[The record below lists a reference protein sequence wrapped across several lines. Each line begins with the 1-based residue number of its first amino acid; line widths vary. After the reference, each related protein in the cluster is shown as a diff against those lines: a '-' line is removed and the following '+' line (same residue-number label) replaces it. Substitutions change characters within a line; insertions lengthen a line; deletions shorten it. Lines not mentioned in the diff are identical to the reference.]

1 MAQSAGAFSRPCL
14 TNDSRQSCTH
24 WRMQIAARRLVET
37 RITVDRLAEHCGYES
52 AASFSRAFK
61 RTFGVSPATFRKN
74 QAQRA
79 D

>member
-1 MAQSAGAFSRPCL
+1 
-14 TNDSRQSCTH
+14 
-24 WRMQIAARRLVET
+24 MQIAARRLVET